1 MQINSVNGMRIKKDH
16 WLKNV
21 PIAHRGLWGGDI
33 PENCLTAYKNAANH
47 GYAIEID
54 LFPTA
59 DGDIVCF
66 HDNTLSRMTGVNG
79 DISSFTLQQL
89 KKLRLNGTN
98 ETIPTLKE
106 VLTAVNGK
114 TPILIE
120 FKNRKDNS
128 YVSRAVEI
136 LKDYKGEFA
145 VQSFNPF
152 ILRKIKKLAPE
163 FLRGILASKTP
174 DTNSKI
180 EKLVVKYMPFN
191 FLCKPDFISYE
202 YKGLPL
208 KKSKLGNRALISWTV
223 TDKST
228 AKIIKPLC
236 DNIIFE
242 NFIPEK

>member
-1 MQINSVNGMRIKKDH
+1 MQINSVNGMRIKDDH
-16 WLKNV
+16 WLKTL

-33 PENCLTAYKNAANH
+33 PENSITAYKNAVLSH
-47 GYAIEID
+47 YAIEID

-59 DGDIVCF
+59 DGEIVCF
-66 HDNTLSRMTGVNG
+66 HDNTLDRMTGACG
-79 DISSFTLQQL
+79 DISSKTLAEL
-89 KKLRLNGTN
+89 KTLRLNGTN
-98 ETIPTLKE
+98 ETIPTFSE
-106 VLTAVNGK
+106 VLSAVNGK

-128 YVSRAVEI
+128 YVYKAVKI
-136 LKDYKGEFA
+136 LKDYRGEFA

-163 FLRGILASKTP
+163 FLRGVLAAKTP
-174 DTNSKI
+174 DTESKI
-180 EKLVVKYMPFN
+180 EKFVVKRMPFN
-191 FLCKPDFISYE
+191 FLCKPDFISYD

-208 KKSKLGNRALISWTV
+208 KKSKLKSRPLIAWTV
-223 TDKST
+223 RDCLT
-228 AKIIKPLC
+228 AEKIKPLC